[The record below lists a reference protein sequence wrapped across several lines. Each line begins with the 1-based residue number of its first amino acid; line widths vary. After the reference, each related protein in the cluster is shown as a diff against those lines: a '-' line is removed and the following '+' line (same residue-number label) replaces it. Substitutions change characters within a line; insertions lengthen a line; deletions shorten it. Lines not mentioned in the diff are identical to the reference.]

1 MAKTAT
7 TRVGVVLD
15 QQRGEHRHVGVVRL
29 PRQPVGQ
36 DASQDDVE
44 EGCRGVI
51 RPARVWLCLVTAPSP
66 AGGITAGIFR

>member
-1 MAKTAT
+1 MAKTAI

-44 EGCRGVI
+44 
-51 RPARVWLCLVTAPSP
+51 
-66 AGGITAGIFR
+66 